1 MWTCRLWGMEIYFIL
16 LHLKIFVFVVIVT
29 WLSCFLELV
38 FLGTVDD
45 TKFVLDDSGDI
56 PFILDPFMFLECPST
71 LDQFLEDGPF
81 KLSPEAFGNDVFEF
95 VLLRV
100 DTNVVLPAC
109 LTNDCLL

>member
-1 MWTCRLWGMEIYFIL
+1 MRTYRLWGMDNIL

-45 TKFVLDDSGDI
+45 TTFVLDDSGDI
-56 PFILDPFMFLECPST
+56 PFVDPFMFLECPST
-71 LDQFLEDGPF
+71 LDHTREDGPF